1 MIPKIIHYC
10 WLGDSEFPELVKKC
24 IQSWKKK
31 MPDREFILWDK
42 NCLKDLNSDWVNEA
56 YSTKKY
62 AFAADY
68 IRLYAVNKFGGF
80 YLDSDV
86 EVLKNFAPLL
96 DSPYIFALEN
106 EIGDI
111 EAATFGSEPNNP
123 YVQKCLSYYEGRHF
137 IKKDNTYDTFP
148 LPKILK
154 AQLKGAEYIN
164 SYTEI
169 KADHINPQILPID
182 YFSPK
187 DSGSGKLTNLTKNT
201 FSIHHFNGSWFSF
214 QERTFRFI
222 SRWFGFRFAKM
233 ISNTYKKC
241 FSYASVLF
249 SIGIHSFSSDM

>member
-1 MIPKIIHYC
+1 M
-10 WLGDSEFPELVKKC
+10 
-24 IQSWKKK
+24 
-31 MPDREFILWDK
+31 
-42 NCLKDLNSDWVNEA
+42 
-56 YSTKKY
+56 
-62 AFAADY
+62 
-68 IRLYAVNKFGGF
+68 NKFGGF

-187 DSGSGKLTNLTKNT
+187 DSGSGKLTNLTK
-201 FSIHHFNGSWFSF
+201 IHF
-214 QERTFRFI
+214 QFI
-222 SRWFGFRFAKM
+222 TLMALGFRF
-233 ISNTYKKC
+233 KKEL
-241 FSYASVLF
+241 SDLSVAGLVSVLPK
-249 SIGIHSFSSDM
+249 

>member
-31 MPDREFILWDK
+31 MPDWEFILWDK

-96 DSPYIFALEN
+96 DSPYIFA
-106 EIGDI
+106 
-111 EAATFGSEPNNP
+111 
-123 YVQKCLSYYEGRHF
+123 
-137 IKKDNTYDTFP
+137 
-148 LPKILK
+148 
-154 AQLKGAEYIN
+154 
-164 SYTEI
+164 
-169 KADHINPQILPID
+169 
-182 YFSPK
+182 
-187 DSGSGKLTNLTKNT
+187 
-201 FSIHHFNGSWFSF
+201 
-214 QERTFRFI
+214 
-222 SRWFGFRFAKM
+222 
-233 ISNTYKKC
+233 
-241 FSYASVLF
+241 
-249 SIGIHSFSSDM
+249 

>member
-1 MIPKIIHYC
+1 M
-10 WLGDSEFPELVKKC
+10 
-24 IQSWKKK
+24 
-31 MPDREFILWDK
+31 
-42 NCLKDLNSDWVNEA
+42 
-56 YSTKKY
+56 
-62 AFAADY
+62 
-68 IRLYAVNKFGGF
+68 RL
-80 YLDSDV
+80 L
-86 EVLKNFAPLL
+86 LL
-96 DSPYIFALEN
+96 D
-106 EIGDI
+106 
-111 EAATFGSEPNNP
+111 EPNNP

>member
-31 MPDREFILWDK
+31 MPDWEFILWDK

-137 IKKDNTYDTFP
+137 IQEDGSWYTKEIAPDVLALAAEKFGLKYDNE
-148 LPKILK
+148 IEQ
-154 AQLKGAEYIN
+154 QLE
-164 SYTEI
+164 ERML
-169 KADHINPQILPID
+169 ILPSRILGAAWKQVTD
-182 YFSPK
+182 DTIAVHLSK
-187 DSGSGKLTNLTKNT
+187 GSWRKRTWLRNILTKLN
-201 FSIHHFNGSWFSF
+201 FYRKIFKAH
-214 QERTFRFI
+214 
-222 SRWFGFRFAKM
+222 K
-233 ISNTYKKC
+233 
-241 FSYASVLF
+241 
-249 SIGIHSFSSDM
+249 

>member
-1 MIPKIIHYC
+1 M
-10 WLGDSEFPELVKKC
+10 
-24 IQSWKKK
+24 
-31 MPDREFILWDK
+31 
-42 NCLKDLNSDWVNEA
+42 
-56 YSTKKY
+56 
-62 AFAADY
+62 
-68 IRLYAVNKFGGF
+68 NKFGGF

>member
-1 MIPKIIHYC
+1 
-10 WLGDSEFPELVKKC
+10 
-24 IQSWKKK
+24 
-31 MPDREFILWDK
+31 MPDWEFILWDK

-222 SRWFGFRFAKM
+222 SHWFGFRFAKM

>member
-1 MIPKIIHYC
+1 M
-10 WLGDSEFPELVKKC
+10 
-24 IQSWKKK
+24 
-31 MPDREFILWDK
+31 
-42 NCLKDLNSDWVNEA
+42 
-56 YSTKKY
+56 
-62 AFAADY
+62 
-68 IRLYAVNKFGGF
+68 
-80 YLDSDV
+80 
-86 EVLKNFAPLL
+86 L

-187 DSGSGKLTNLTKNT
+187 DSGSGKLTNLTKNY
-201 FSIHHFNGSWFSF
+201 IFNSSLLMASWFSF
-214 QERTFRFI
+214 QERTFPI
-222 SRWFGFRFAKM
+222 YQSLVWFPFCQNDFQ
-233 ISNTYKKC
+233 Y
-241 FSYASVLF
+241 L
-249 SIGIHSFSSDM
+249 